1 MLRTLALTLALAA
14 ALSAC
19 SKKEAPPA
27 AATAPQARPTQAAA
41 PAAAGRNAGKVL
53 QVQNA
58 GGYTYVEVAS
68 ASGQQVWIAGSPIEI
83 KVGDTL
89 EWGAFDVMHNFTA
102 RSLGRTFDEILF
114 VSQWGPAGGA
124 VVATSPHGNFGG
136 AAPMLTPPGGAG
148 GGDSGTV
155 KSVTNAGGY
164 SYIEVDRGGSTV
176 WVAANEVATKPGDKV
191 QWQGGSVMSNFTAK
205 SINRTF
211 DSIIFASSVNVQK

>member
-1 MLRTLALTLALAA
+1 MLRTLSLALALVA

-19 SKKEAPPA
+19 SKTEAP
-27 AATAPQARPTQAAA
+27 AA
-41 PAAAGRNAGKVL
+41 PAAAAPQALPAQPAAPAGRNAGKVVQVL
-53 QVQNA
+53 QG

-68 ASGQQVWIAGSPIEI
+68 ATGQQVWIAGSAIEI
-83 KVGDTL
+83 KAGDTL
-89 EWGAFDVMHNFTA
+89 EWGAYDVMRNFTA
-102 RSLGRTFDEILF
+102 RSLGRSFDEILF

-124 VVATSPHGNFGG
+124 VVATSPHGSFGT

-148 GGDSGTV
+148 GGDTGTV

-176 WVAANEVATKPGDKV
+176 WVAANEVPMKAGDKV

-211 DSIIFASSVNVQK
+211 DRIVFASSVSVQK

>member
-1 MLRTLALTLALAA
+1 MLRSLTLTLALAA

-27 AATAPQARPTQAAA
+27 AAAPQAQPTQAAA

-68 ASGQQVWIAGSPIEI
+68 ASGQQVWIAGSPIQI

-89 EWGAFDVMHNFTA
+89 EWGAFDVMRNFTA
-102 RSLGRTFDEILF
+102 RSLGRTFDQILF

-124 VVATSPHGNFGG
+124 VVATSPHGNFGT
-136 AAPMLTPPGGAG
+136 AAPMLTTPGGAG
-148 GGDSGTV
+148 GGDAGTV
-155 KSVTNAGGY
+155 KSVTNGGGY

-176 WVAANEVATKPGDKV
+176 WVAANQVATKPGDKV

-211 DSIIFASSVNVQK
+211 DSIVFASSVSVQP